1 MKMLYLIAPAMLVAG
16 LAHAGTPAGQSLLE
30 VPRVVVAYDDVN
42 IATPRGADV
51 VLQRIVMA
59 ARQVCEAGSGL
70 RGVREAQDIKQCVR
84 AATQAAVREIN
95 APQLTALHQRRA
107 AANQIA

>member
-1 MKMLYLIAPAMLVAG
+1 MKMHYLMAAAMLVVGFAQAG
-16 LAHAGTPAGQSLLE
+16 KADNQSLTDI
-30 VPRVVVAYDDVN
+30 PRITVAYDDVN

-51 VLQRIVMA
+51 VLARIVNA
-59 ARQVCEAGSGL
+59 ARQVCASGSGL
-70 RGVREAQDIKQCVR
+70 RGVREAQEIRQCVR

-95 APQLTALHQRRA
+95 APQLSALFQQRD